1 MVTSYISQSA
11 CGRKCRPNESYKAAS
26 QAAERDQR
34 VAGVNLLWQ
43 QWDVRGEM
51 SDRAG
56 IPAEQHP
63 IPDRSAS
70 AGTIM

>member
-1 MVTSYISQSA
+1 MTVSYISQSA
-11 CGRKCRPNESYKAAS
+11 YGSNRKFRLNESYKAAS

-34 VAGVNLLWQ
+34 VTGVNLLWQ

-56 IPAEQHP
+56 I
-63 IPDRSAS
+63 
-70 AGTIM
+70 

>member
-1 MVTSYISQSA
+1 MF
-11 CGRKCRPNESYKAAS
+11 RLNDSYKAAS
-26 QAAERDQR
+26 RAAERDQR

-56 IPAEQHP
+56 IETELHP
-63 IPDRSAS
+63 IPDQTAS
-70 AGTIM
+70 SGTLAVM